1 MPRYTITEPHPTVVK
16 DHYTH
21 AGRGGAGNYFRAPTT
36 TPASGVP
43 TPAAEPTIPTTTTT
57 TATAPSSSSSSSSTR
72 FYSGRGGAGNL
83 HVAPRPP
90 ALSFEEEYR
99 RQARAGAKPVSHV
112 GRGGAGNVYARVDA
126 IVPATERKTSDASS
140 CASSDSS
147 TSGRSGFLG
156 RLSKTLS
163 RNH

>member
-21 AGRGGAGNYFRAPTT
+21 AGRGGAGNYFRAPAT

-43 TPAAEPTIPTTTTT
+43 TPAAEPVTTTSTTTTT
-57 TATAPSSSSSSSSTR
+57 TSSSSSSAR

-83 HVAPRPP
+83 HVAPSRPP
-90 ALSFEEEYR
+90 ALSFDEEYR
-99 RQARAGAKPVSHV
+99 RQARAGAKPVGHV
-112 GRGGAGNVYARVDA
+112 GRGGAGNVYAHVDA
-126 IVPATERKTSDASS
+126 TVPVGRKTSDASS
-140 CASSDSS
+140 CASSDSGA
-147 TSGRSGFLG
+147 SGRSSGFLG